1 MRRITYILIMAILC
15 MGTASADDAGMVT
28 KKSAHSARV
37 TIDRLEKILNAK
49 GLTVAMRW
57 SHSDRAASA
66 GIELRP
72 TELIIFGNPA
82 LGSHLFTSR
91 QTAGIDLPM
100 KALAWEDEHGQTWL
114 SYNDPAYIARRHG
127 IEDRPEIIEKMTGA
141 LQKMT
146 DKAVSPDPKSS
157 RWIELPVS

>member
-1 MRRITYILIMAILC
+1 MIRIAFFLTLAILC
-15 MGTASADDAGMVT
+15 EGAASAGDTGMVT

-57 SHSDRAASA
+57 SHSDRAA
-66 GIELRP
+66 GTDIDLRP
-72 TELIIFGNPA
+72 TELIIFGNPR

-100 KALAWEDEHGQTWL
+100 KALAWEDEHGKTWL
-114 SYNDPAYIARRHG
+114 TYNDPGYIARRHG
-127 IEDRPEIIEKMTGA
+127 IEDRPEIIKIMTGA
-141 LQKMT
+141 LQQIT
-146 DKAVSPDPKSS
+146 DKAVTPDP
-157 RWIELPVS
+157 